1 MESERRAAVSRRAAW
16 LIAAWTIIALLE
28 FVAQL
33 ISARPRKPS
42 WERQL
47 LLDLVISWSWAAL
60 TPVVVWLARR
70 RLAGRFATVR
80 TVALHLIAACSIMM
94 VFAALRTV
102 MESLI
107 LHMYGSAAATSVFS
121 TIVMSADLDTVLYF
135 VIIGITRAAD
145 QLREYQDRTLRAAAL
160 EAELSGAQLRYLE
173 RQLQPHF
180 LFNCLHVISELAYE
194 APAAARRIIGDLQS
208 LLRSAVAKAGRDE
221 VPLGEEL
228 DTLGPYVAIQ
238 RARFSEWLTV
248 DTDVDAEAR
257 RALMPPFVLQPLVEN
272 AIRHGLT
279 PRGGPGT
286 VGISARVDGPWLSI
300 RVRDDGVGLAKG
312 PAAHTRRQ
320 GIGLRNVRERLRFLY
335 GPEHWFSLGD
345 NPGGGTCV
353 DIRIPYRLA
362 AVVPAASANGNGN
375 GHSNGNGRHL
385 VDTPLPSDN
394 VTAEMPVP
402 QRDATSYVQRA
413 PSPPLT
419 GKEWAFLA
427 AGWALFGTFWYLQ
440 PYLGELPWPNGHPVG
455 EMLQFGP
462 LNIAMV
468 LVWATLTPAVIAL
481 ARRVRVGIGDGWRP
495 VLFHV
500 VGAVVFSAIQTGAI
514 IALDVEPRAFRF
526 AQQPQSLIWNLF
538 VYAALV
544 AWSNGRDYYAWR
556 RERELESLR
565 LEGAI
570 MRARW
575 RSLCVNLRPDFV
587 CESLDIIS
595 ALIDEDP
602 SQAERLTTR
611 LADLLRLTLDTAAE
625 PWLPLE
631 RELSLLAAYV
641 DLKRTIETG
650 RGCIRVQVAGAQRY
664 GERRIPNRLLRS
676 LLEDAGPAT
685 VKIDV
690 TQVPRGTRI
699 AVTSDRPMDD
709 AAEMARQ
716 ALSTERVS
724 VRVVDAHEVVFV
736 IDSPL
741 GGI

>member
-1 MESERRAAVSRRAAW
+1 MEPERRVARRAAW
-16 LIAAWTIIALLE
+16 LITAWTIVALLE
-28 FVAQL
+28 LVAQL
-33 ISARPRKPS
+33 ISTQPRKPS
-42 WERQL
+42 WELL
-47 LLDLVISWSWAAL
+47 LLDLVVAWSWAAI
-60 TPVVVWLARR
+60 TPAVVWLARR
-70 RLAGRFATVR
+70 RFTGPYATLR
-80 TVALHLIAACSIMM
+80 TVGFHLIAGCSIMM
-94 VFAALRTV
+94 AFAALRTV
-102 MESLI
+102 LDSVI
-107 LHMYGSAAATSVFS
+107 LHRYGSAAVPRVLWS
-121 TIVMSADLDTVLYF
+121 IIMYGDLDTVLYF
-135 VIIGITRAAD
+135 VIVGITRAAD
-145 QLREYQDRTLRAAAL
+145 QLREYHDRTLRAAAL

-194 APAAARRIIGDLQS
+194 APVAARRIIGDLQS

-228 DTLGPYVAIQ
+228 DTLKPYVDIQ
-238 RARFSEWLTV
+238 RARFSEWLTIT
-248 DTDVDAEAR
+248 TDVDGEAR

-286 VGISARVDGPWLSI
+286 VGIDARVDGPWLSI
-300 RVRDDGVGLAKG
+300 RVRDDGVGLPKG
-312 PAAHTRRQ
+312 PAAHTRRH
-320 GIGLRNVRERLRFLY
+320 GIGLRNVRERLRYLY
-335 GPEHWFSLGD
+335 GPEHWFALGD
-345 NPGGGTCV
+345 NLGGGTCV
-353 DIRIPYRLA
+353 DIRIPYR
-362 AVVPAASANGNGN
+362 PAAMPLPL
-375 GHSNGNGRHL
+375 SNGNGLSYGNGRRVAEA
-385 VDTPLPSDN
+385 VDTSLPPDN
-394 VTAEMPVP
+394 VTEEMPVAP
-402 QRDATSYVQRA
+402 ATSYVQRA

-419 GKEWAFLA
+419 AKDWAFLA
-427 AGWALFGTFWYLQ
+427 CGWALFGAFWYLQ
-440 PYLGELPWPNGHPVG
+440 PYLASIPMSGARPVQL
-455 EMLQFGP
+455 MLEFGP
-462 LNIAMV
+462 LNIALV
-468 LVWATLTPAVIAL
+468 LVWAALTPGVIAL
-481 ARRVRVGIGDGWRP
+481 ARRVRVGGSDGWRP

-514 IALDVEPRAFRF
+514 VALDVEPRSFRF

-587 CESLDIIS
+587 CESLDVIS
-595 ALIDEDP
+595 ALIDDDP

-631 RELSLLAAYV
+631 RELSLLTAYV
-641 DLKRTIETG
+641 DLKRSIETG
-650 RGCIRVQVAGAQRY
+650 RGCIRVQIAGAQQY
-664 GERRIPNRLLRS
+664 AERRIPNRLLRA
-676 LLEDAGPAT
+676 LLEDAGPAA
-685 VKIDV
+685 VNIDV
-690 TQVPRGTRI
+690 SQVPRGTRI
-699 AVTSDRPMDD
+699 AVRSDRPMDE

-724 VRVVDAHEVVFV
+724 VRVVDPHEVVFV

-741 GGI
+741 GTA

>member
-1 MESERRAAVSRRAAW
+1 MELERRVSRRAAW
-16 LIAAWTIIALLE
+16 LVTAWTIVALLE
-28 FVAQL
+28 LVAQL
-33 ISARPRKPS
+33 IAHRPRKPS
-42 WERQL
+42 WERLL
-47 LLDLVISWSWAAL
+47 LLDLLIAWSWAAI
-60 TPVVVWLARR
+60 TPVVVWLGRR
-70 RLAGRFATVR
+70 RFTGRFATLR
-80 TVALHLIAACSIMM
+80 TLGFHLIAACSIMM
-94 VFAALRTV
+94 AFAALRTV
-102 MESLI
+102 LDGVI
-107 LHMYGSAAATSVFS
+107 LHMYGSRSSPPVLMSVLLYGD
-121 TIVMSADLDTVLYF
+121 IDTVLYF
-135 VIIGITRAAD
+135 VIVGITRAAD

-194 APAAARRIIGDLQS
+194 APAAARRIIGDLQL

-228 DTLGPYVAIQ
+228 DALEPYVAIQ

-248 DTDVDAEAR
+248 TTDVEAQAR
-257 RALMPPFVLQPLVEN
+257 GALMPPFVLQPLVEN

-279 PRGGPGT
+279 PRGQAGS
-286 VGISARVDGPWLSI
+286 VRISARVDGPWLSI
-300 RVRDDGVGLAKG
+300 RVRDDGVGLPKG
-312 PAAHTRRQ
+312 PAAQSRRH
-320 GIGLRNVRERLRFLY
+320 GIGLKNVRERLRFLY
-335 GPEHWFSLGD
+335 GPEHWFALGD

-353 DIRIPYRLA
+353 DIRIPYR
-362 AVVPAASANGNGN
+362 PAPVGLNGNGN
-375 GHSNGNGRHL
+375 GTHAPDP
-385 VDTPLPSDN
+385 VPCFTPPPPEFAK
-394 VTAEMPVP
+394 TAEMPVP
-402 QRDATSYVQRA
+402 TVPSYVQGA

-419 GKEWAFLA
+419 GKEWAFLGV
-427 AGWALFGTFWYLQ
+427 GWALFGAFWYLQ
-440 PYLGELPWPNGHPVG
+440 PYFQEIPWPNGKPVAM
-455 EMLQFGP
+455 MLEYGP
-462 LNIAMV
+462 INIALV
-468 LVWATLTPAVIAL
+468 LVWAALTPAVIAL

-495 VLFHV
+495 VLFHIA
-500 VGAVVFSAIQTGAI
+500 GAVVFSAIQTGII
-514 IALDVEPRAFRF
+514 IALDVEPKSFRF
-526 AQQPQSLIWNLF
+526 AQQPGSLLWNLF

-587 CESLDIIS
+587 CEALDVIS
-595 ALIDEDP
+595 ALIDDDA

-631 RELSLLAAYV
+631 RELSLLTAYV
-641 DLKRTIETG
+641 DLKRSIETG
-650 RGCIRVQVAGAQRY
+650 RGCIRVQIAGAQPY
-664 GERRIPNRLLRS
+664 AERRIPNRLLRA
-676 LLEDAGPAT
+676 LLEDAGPVA

-690 TQVPRGTRI
+690 SQVPRGTRI
-699 AVTSDRPMDD
+699 AVRSDQPMDE

-724 VRVVDAHEVVFV
+724 VRVVDSHEVVFV
-736 IDSPL
+736 IDEGRS
-741 GGI
+741 